1 VFGPN
6 NYGHHV
12 PVVLVHMMD
21 LKKAVFHIILAT
33 IFIGPDQAM
42 AFLAPVGCEGPP
54 A

>member
-1 VFGPN
+1 VVGPN

-12 PVVLVHMMD
+12 PVVLVHTMD
-21 LKKAVFHIILAT
+21 LKRAVFHIILAT
-33 IFIGPDQAM
+33 ICIDPDQAM